1 MSHEFQLGVA
11 VPGSKFEGIC
21 AHKTCS
27 RQKYSYK
34 IFAGCLSYIIDWIFS
49 SNFFFLLKSP
59 IEMLEDLVE
68 NPSKVFSN
76 VEVKD
81 ILKQA
86 KQLIDPISKQN
97 SVLDEVYIDGLAS
110 SQVWAQI
117 KLVID
122 GVTEDV
128 LFNKIPELKKTG
140 QANEEVDGS
149 LEEEGSSNAE
159 EENEE
164 SESDIVEDE
173 IEDED
178 EGEDEEEGSNEN
190 EALDVLNEELNEVE
204 EEKPEDDVEEPKT
217 APRESNESSD
227 DESEFIDT
235 HTEEFAQAEDEL
247 NDEFFDLEQF
257 QQQVIA
263 MEKPNDDDDDEEI
276 DYFGESDNAAEES
289 DNEEVMYYN
298 QFFDPKGFKP
308 KTEKKK
314 KKVTFD
320 LQEEE
325 NLNEEDHMDKLVAST
340 MEDLFDDH
348 LSEDEEISETGEKNL
363 STFEKQQREIQK
375 QIAELEQEQI
385 AQKKWT
391 LTGEA
396 SVKTREADALLEED
410 LDFERT
416 SKPVPVIT
424 QDVTESIEDLIRKR
438 ISNYQFDELQK
449 RLPTNIAKFKSS
461 QKVEVS
467 EQKSI
472 KSLAELYEE
481 DYVKPDSTANKELE
495 KAHDEI
501 SQLYETLSHRLD
513 SLCSAHFIPKP
524 AKRSLEVKV
533 QTDTI
538 TMEDAQPL
546 TLAGESTFAPQE
558 VYKPQAKKQRKSKN
572 RESMED

>member
-1 MSHEFQLGVA
+1 M
-11 VPGSKFEGIC
+11 
-21 AHKTCS
+21 
-27 RQKYSYK
+27 Y
-34 IFAGCLSYIIDWIFS
+34 
-49 SNFFFLLKSP
+49 P

-68 NPSKVFSN
+68 NPCKVFSN

-128 LFNKIPELKKTG
+128 LFNKIPELKEAK
-140 QANEEVDGS
+140 QAIQDINES
-149 LEEEGSSNAE
+149 SEEDEGSSNVE
-159 EENEE
+159 EEGEE
-164 SESDIVEDE
+164 SESDIVQ
-173 IEDED
+173 
-178 EGEDEEEGSNEN
+178 EEEDDESEEEEAEKGAEEN
-190 EALDVLNEELNEVE
+190 EALDVLNEELNQME
-204 EEKPEDDVEEPKT
+204 EEELKDDSEEPRT
-217 APRESNESSD
+217 APKESNESSD
-227 DESEFIDT
+227 DESELIDT
-235 HTEEFAQAEDEL
+235 RTEEFAQAEDEL

-263 MEKPNDDDDDEEI
+263 MEKPQDGDDDDEEI
-276 DYFGESDNAAEES
+276 DYFGESDNAEEES

-320 LQEEE
+320 LEEE
-325 NLNEEDHMDKLVAST
+325 NDLNEEDQMDKVVAST

-363 STFEKQQREIQK
+363 STFERQQREIQK
-375 QIAELEQEQI
+375 QIAQLEQEQI

-438 ISNYQFDELQK
+438 ISNNQFDELQK
-449 RLPTNIAKFKSS
+449 RLPTNIAKFKRSER
-461 QKVEVS
+461 VEVS
-467 EQKSI
+467 EQKST